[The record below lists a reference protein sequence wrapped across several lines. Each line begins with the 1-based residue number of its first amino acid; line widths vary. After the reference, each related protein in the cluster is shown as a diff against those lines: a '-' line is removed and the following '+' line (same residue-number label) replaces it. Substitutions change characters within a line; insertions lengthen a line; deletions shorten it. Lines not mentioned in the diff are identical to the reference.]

1 MSDLLNSAS
10 LVMIPSGY
18 KEDTVYSVV
27 PSDGSGD
34 LSFTRASNGTRVNS
48 AGLVEV
54 TPWNLIEQSNTF
66 NTTWVSAGPG
76 ATITSGQTDPNAGS
90 NAWLLSKLGQT
101 GRIQQTVNVGG
112 VQTFFIYA
120 KKNTSDYI
128 LINVFDGTT
137 SHECW
142 FNLSTGAVGT
152 QNSSTGAIE
161 SVGNG
166 WYKCSVT
173 STNLIASGI
182 IQIYQSDGNGNVT
195 GASGSIY
202 IFNSQINIG
211 STAKPYFPTTDR
223 LNVPRL
229 TYQNGGG
236 GCPSLLLEKQ
246 STNEA
251 WYSEDFSQSYWT
263 KQGLTVT
270 ANSIVSPDGTQNA
283 DLLTLN
289 TSLAEHNVYAPASGL
304 PITSNAPFTFSCYV
318 KKGTGRYFCVATY
331 FTANG
336 FGPYATFDLNTATL
350 VASGASFGTY
360 SSSKIENM
368 GNDWYRCSVSG
379 FGPYTSLIF
388 APDVRSASSLIPG
401 VPFTGAGE
409 TMYIWGA
416 QLEASSYPTS
426 YIPTTSSSATR
437 VADACFKTGISSLIG
452 QTEGVLFAQGSIV
465 GSDAVI
471 SNLFAA
477 LEKTSSGATM
487 RIFKAGTSSGY
498 SGNKIIADIFNGS
511 AFSAQMEGPVIAAG
525 QTVKAAL
532 AYKANDFAFAVNGV
546 IVATDNSGTVP
557 ATDDLKI
564 NTSIY
569 SNMDAGVHLSQ
580 TILFPTRLSNS
591 DLIALTTI

>member
-34 LSFTRASNGTRVNS
+34 LTLTRASNGTRVNS
-48 AGLVEV
+48 LGLVEDV
-54 TPWNLIEQSNTF
+54 PWNLLQQSETF
-66 NTTWVSAGPG
+66 DNGIWGILNSASVSANTTTAPNGTTTADTLTFSANSSS
-76 ATITSGQTDPNAGS
+76 TIYQSISSPAGETT
-90 NAWLLSKLGQT
+90 LS
-101 GRIQQTVNVGG
+101 
-112 VQTFFIYA
+112 IYA
-120 KKNTSDYI
+120 KTASGTKQFRLRIDEPGGNASSDFTATTEWQRFEFN
-128 LINVFDGTT
+128 LTT
-137 SHECW
+137 SSAGVNFYIINDNAGTAGSMFIW
-142 FNLSTGAVGT
+142 GA
-152 QNSSTGAIE
+152 Q
-161 SVGNG
+161 
-166 WYKCSVT
+166 
-173 STNLIASGI
+173 L
-182 IQIYQSDGNGNVT
+182 
-195 GASGSIY
+195 
-202 IFNSQINIG
+202 NIG
-211 STAKPYFPTTDR
+211 ATAKPYFPTTDR

-246 STNEA
+246 STNGL
-251 WYSEDFSQSYWT
+251 YPSEDFSTTWSLYNSA
-263 KQGLTVT
+263 TVT
-270 ANSIVSPDGTQNA
+270 TNQATSPDGTQNA
-283 DLLTLN
+283 DKLTTTNQATALYNVNGAGASAQAYTASLFIKYIDN
-289 TSLAEHNVYAPASGL
+289 TEFAIGMTDDVTGEAFARFNFTTGTATTTLQGDWTSITYAWEQQANGWYRISVTATKGASG
-304 PITSNAPFTFSCYV
+304 NARFIG
-318 KKGTGRYFCVATY
+318 KGG
-331 FTANG
+331 
-336 FGPYATFDLNTATL
+336 
-350 VASGASFGTY
+350 GAY
-360 SSSKIENM
+360 N
-368 GNDWYRCSVSG
+368 Y
-379 FGPYTSLIF
+379 
-388 APDVRSASSLIPG
+388 
-401 VPFTGAGE
+401 
-409 TMYIWGA
+409 YIWGA
-416 QLEASSYPTS
+416 QVEAGSYKTS

-437 VADACFKTGISSLIG
+437 VVDACSKTGISSLIG
-452 QTEGVLFAQGSIV
+452 QTEGVMFVQGSIV
-465 GSDAVI
+465 GSDSLI

-511 AFSAQMEGPVIAAG
+511 TFSAQMEGPVIAAG